1 MRKVCITIPGQPK
14 AKGRPRFARGRAYT
28 PRSTLDYE
36 QRVGEA
42 ARQKIKDPTGR
53 DVQVDILAVYQIPK
67 SWPKARREAARV
79 GDVLPK
85 KPDIDNVIKIVLD
98 GLNGAAFVD
107 DSQVHMVSAEKAYGD
122 EPRVEIEL
130 NF

>member
-1 MRKVCITIPGQPK
+1 M
-14 AKGRPRFARGRAYT
+14 
-28 PRSTLDYE
+28 
-36 QRVGEA
+36 
-42 ARQKIKDPTGR
+42 
-53 DVQVDILAVYQIPK
+53 DILAVYQIPK